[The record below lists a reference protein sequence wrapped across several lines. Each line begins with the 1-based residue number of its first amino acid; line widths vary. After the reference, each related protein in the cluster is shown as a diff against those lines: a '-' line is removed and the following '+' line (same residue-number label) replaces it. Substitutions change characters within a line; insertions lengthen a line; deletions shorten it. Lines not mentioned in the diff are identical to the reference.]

1 MLFLVMIIVVVIAIF
16 TVPSGPPQNFTVITT
31 SDFLLFTWSPPL
43 LSQRNGV
50 ITQYDVIC
58 TVQNT
63 TLSRQT
69 SSTSASSTN
78 LATLAATKYTC
89 FVCAGTVVGY
99 GPPSETNTSQDDTHS
114 QKEPDSDNS
123 QPQRPRR
130 SSRQSVPP
138 TRYGTYVQH

>member
-99 GPPSETNTSQDDTHS
+99 GPPSANFSGIIGD
-114 QKEPDSDNS
+114 
-123 QPQRPRR
+123 
-130 SSRQSVPP
+130 
-138 TRYGTYVQH
+138 GMFYVHAFASL